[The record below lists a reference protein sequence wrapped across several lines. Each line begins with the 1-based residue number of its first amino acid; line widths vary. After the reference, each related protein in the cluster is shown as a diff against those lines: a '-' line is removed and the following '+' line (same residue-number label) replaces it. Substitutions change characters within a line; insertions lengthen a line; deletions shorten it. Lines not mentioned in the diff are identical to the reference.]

1 MFASTAL
8 PMCVR
13 VRVHIRRTL
22 ARLGTLTRLPLYSL
36 SSSARNCTQTT
47 TNNTHIGVRTDS
59 ERVMEDLP
67 MTDGHR
73 VREAQRGPRKRV
85 ARRRETEK
93 EGEWL
98 RVTQTKGDRDGE
110 K

>member
-1 MFASTAL
+1 
-8 PMCVR
+8 
-13 VRVHIRRTL
+13 
-22 ARLGTLTRLPLYSL
+22 
-36 SSSARNCTQTT
+36 
-47 TNNTHIGVRTDS
+47 
-59 ERVMEDLP
+59 

-73 VREAQRGPRKRV
+73 VREAQGRLRKRV